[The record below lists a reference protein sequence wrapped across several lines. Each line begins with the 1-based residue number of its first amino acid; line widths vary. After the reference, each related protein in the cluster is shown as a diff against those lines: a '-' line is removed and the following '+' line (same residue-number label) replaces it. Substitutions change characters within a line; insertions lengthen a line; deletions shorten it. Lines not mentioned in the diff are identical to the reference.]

1 MSKRF
6 KEIVSV
12 KDAYIKACN
21 NKPMQD
27 SKKQE
32 ANTVKVEC
40 TKIINEVETKEAIS
54 DDLKDEDDYIKVE
67 SNNQQFALLKDL
79 EFSPEDFTVKK
90 EERKNQKTESDEDDF
105 FNLSDLNMSFAGKI

>member
-21 NKPMQD
+21 NKPIQD

-32 ANTVKVEC
+32 INTKKVEC
-40 TKIINEVETKEAIS
+40 TKISDEAEIKEVIS
-54 DDLKDEDDYIKVE
+54 DSLTDEDDYIKVE
-67 SNNQQFALLKDL
+67 SNNQQFAHLKDL
-79 EFSPEDFTVKK
+79 EFLPEDFTVKK
-90 EERKNQKTESDEDDF
+90 EETKNQKAKSEEDDF